1 MPGPPP
7 ITRFA
12 PSPTGL
18 LHLGHAWSA
27 VLGHALAREAGGR
40 WLLRIE
46 DIDTT
51 RCRPEFTAAVL
62 ADLDWLGL
70 VPDGEILMQTSRR
83 AAHEAALQRLQA
95 LGVGYPCFCTRA
107 DIAAAA
113 TAPHG
118 PAPAYPGTCR
128 GLDAGEAAAR
138 IAAGAPH
145 AIRLDAARAI
155 AQTGPLEWSE
165 AGIGARPA
173 DPLAAGDV
181 VLARRDIGVGYMLA
195 AVVDDAFQGVTD
207 IVRGRD
213 LLESTPTQRLL
224 QALLGYPAPRYHH
237 HRLLL
242 APDGRRLAKRDHAET
257 LAALREA
264 GVHGPALAR
273 QLAAL
278 PPTGP
283 DLHIDP
289 RRETPP
295 APATN

>member
-1 MPGPPP
+1 MPL

-12 PSPTGL
+12 PSPTGR

-27 VLGHALAREAGGR
+27 VLGHALARKAGGR

-51 RCRPEFTAAVL
+51 RCRPEFTAGVF

-70 VPDGEILMQTSRR
+70 APDGEPLLQTSRR
-83 AAHEAALQRLQA
+83 AAHEAALQKLRT
-95 LGVGYPCFCTRA
+95 LGLAYPCFCTRG

-113 TAPHG
+113 SAPHG
-118 PAPAYPGTCR
+118 PSPAYPGTCR
-128 GLDAGEAAAR
+128 GLDRRVAAER
-138 IAAGAPH
+138 VAAGAAH
-145 AIRLDAARAI
+145 AIRLDSARAL
-155 AQTGPLEWSE
+155 ALTGPLEWME
-165 AGIGARPA
+165 AGSGANPA
-173 DPLAAGDV
+173 DPLVAGDV

-242 APDGRRLAKRDHAET
+242 ASDGRRLAKRDRAET
-257 LAALREA
+257 LAELRA
-264 GVHGPALAR
+264 SGVDGTALAR
-273 QLAAL
+273 RLAAL
-278 PPTGP
+278 TTTGP
-283 DLHIDP
+283 DIWLQLG
-289 RRETPP
+289 
-295 APATN
+295 

>member
-1 MPGPPP
+1 MSSLPL

-12 PSPTGL
+12 PSPTGR

-27 VLGHALAREAGGR
+27 VLGHALAQKAGGC

-51 RCRPEFTAAVL
+51 RCRPEFTAGVF

-70 VPDGEILMQTSRR
+70 APDGEPLLQTSRR
-83 AAHEAALQRLQA
+83 SAHEAALQKLRT
-95 LGVGYPCFCTRA
+95 LGLAYPCFCTRG

-113 TAPHG
+113 SAPHG
-118 PAPAYPGTCR
+118 PSPAYPGTCR
-128 GLDAGEAAAR
+128 GLDRRVAAER
-138 IAAGAPH
+138 VAAGAAH
-145 AIRLDAARAI
+145 AIRLDSARAL
-155 AQTGPLEWSE
+155 ALTGPLEWME
-165 AGIGARPA
+165 AGSGANPA
-173 DPLAAGDV
+173 DPLVAGDV

-224 QALLGYPAPRYHH
+224 QVLLGYPAPRYHH

-242 APDGRRLAKRDHAET
+242 ASDGRRLAKRDRAET
-257 LAALREA
+257 LAELRA
-264 GVHGPALAR
+264 SGVDGKALAR
-273 QLAAL
+273 RLAAL
-278 PPTGP
+278 TTTGP
-283 DLHIDP
+283 DIWLQLG
-289 RRETPP
+289 
-295 APATN
+295 